1 MAQSAP
7 TVDEVLARCEFRGWN
22 ETCPLGF
29 EPAQRM
35 LAWIINGG
43 EIIVASDKLRQALE
57 DAYDPTMPNWP
68 AMVEIDNA

>member
-1 MAQSAP
+1 MIVP
-7 TVDEVLARCEFRGWN
+7 TAEEVLSRCEFRGWN

-35 LAWIINGG
+35 LAWTINGG

-57 DAYDPTMPNWP
+57 DAYDPLMPNWP
-68 AMVEIDNA
+68 AMVVIDDA